1 MKEKTDAELVLLT
14 RAGNRE
20 AFGYLVERY
29 QQVVRHIA
37 RRLIAV
43 EEIARELAQEALVQA
58 YLSLDHLRDPVS
70 FKSWLYG
77 ITLNVCRS
85 YLREQKGDVLSLETL
100 IGGMRCD
107 SVWDVAIDPQSV
119 VEERELRHAVFQAVQ
134 NLPPGDRVA
143 VQLFYYEQLTLKEV
157 AVTLQIPVTTV
168 KGRLHRARKYI
179 REQVSF
185 QYETVLPAKQRRRRM
200 KKMTIDSVRE
210 HPETKQYIVVL
221 KDEDDKQ
228 FFIWIGQSEAY
239 TIAGGLND
247 IEPLRPL
254 SAQLML
260 NLLQATKSELIE
272 VRIEA
277 LKEEIFY
284 ATIKI
289 RSGNE
294 MQEIDA
300 RPSDAL
306 ALAVLAKCP
315 IYAAEDVIAR
325 ATGFPPGKVERPI
338 STFTVIDREAILKV
352 QEERKAALL
361 KLAATLPEIEA
372 QLHKQE
378 QAQVRQAQIEEWKQA
393 RQAPNS
399 ES

>member
-1 MKEKTDAELVLLT
+1 MKEKTDAELVLLA

-29 QQVVRHIA
+29 QQMVR
-37 RRLIAV
+37 RIAV
-43 EEIARELAQEALVQA
+43 RQIATEEIARELAQEALVQA
-58 YLSLDHLRDPVS
+58 YLSLDHLRDPTS

-77 ITLNVCRS
+77 ITLNVCRG
-85 YLREQKGDVLSLETL
+85 YLRDQKGDVLSLESL
-100 IGGMRCD
+100 MGGMRCD
-107 SVWDVAIDPQSV
+107 AVFDAVIDPQSV

-134 NLPPGDRVA
+134 NLPPGDRTA
-143 VQLFYYEQLTLKEV
+143 VQLFYYEQMTLREV
-157 AVTLQIPVTTV
+157 ANALEVPVATV

-200 KKMTIDSVRE
+200 KKVTIDSVRE
-210 HPETKQYIVVL
+210 HSETKQYIVVL

-228 FFIWIGQSEAY
+228 LFIWIGQSEAY
-239 TIAGGLND
+239 TIAGGLNEV
-247 IEPLRPL
+247 EPLRPL

-260 NLLQATKSELIE
+260 NLLQATKSELVE
-272 VRIEA
+272 VRIET
-277 LKEEIFY
+277 LKDEIFY
-284 ATIKI
+284 AIIKI
-289 RSGNE
+289 RSGKE
-294 MQEIDA
+294 TREVDA

-315 IYAAEDVIAR
+315 IYVNEKVIEQC
-325 ATGFPPGKVERPI
+325 TGFPEGKLAGPI
-338 STFTVIDREAILKV
+338 SAFTVIDREAILKV
-352 QEERKAALL
+352 QEERKAAHL
-361 KLAATLPEIEA
+361 KMATALPEIEA

-378 QAQVRQAQIEEWKQA
+378 QAQARQAQIEDWKQA
-393 RQAPNS
+393 RNAP

>member
-29 QQVVRHIA
+29 QQMVRRIA
-37 RRLIAV
+37 NRLIAV
-43 EEIARELAQEALVQA
+43 EEIARELAQEAIVQA

-77 ITLNVCRS
+77 ITLNVCRG
-85 YLREQKGDVLSLETL
+85 YLRDQKGNVLSLESL

-107 SVWDVAIDPQSV
+107 TVCDAVIDPQSV
-119 VEERELRHAVFQAVQ
+119 AEERELRHTVFQVVQ
-134 NLPPGDRVA
+134 NLPPGDRAA
-143 VQLFYYEQLTLKEV
+143 VQLFYYEQLSLQEV
-157 AVTLQIPVTTV
+157 AIALQVSVGTV

-179 REQVSF
+179 REQVSS
-185 QYETVLPAKQRRRRM
+185 QYETVLPVKHRRRRM
-200 KKMTIDSVRE
+200 KKVTIDSVRE
-210 HPETKQYIVVL
+210 HSETKQYIVIL
-221 KDEDDKQ
+221 KAEDDQ
-228 FFIWIGQSEAY
+228 QLVIWIGQSEAY

-260 NLLQATKSELIE
+260 NLLQATKSELVE

-284 ATIKI
+284 AVIKI
-289 RSGNE
+289 RSGAE
-294 MQEIDA
+294 TQEIDA

-315 IYAAEDVIAR
+315 IYAAEEVIEK
-325 ATGFPPGKVERPI
+325 ATGYPPGKIERPI

-361 KLAATLPEIEA
+361 KLATALPEVDA

-378 QAQVRQAQIEEWKQA
+378 QAHARQSQIEDWKQA
-393 RQAPNS
+393 RQAP

>member
-1 MKEKTDAELVLLT
+1 MKEKTDTELVLLT

-29 QQVVRHIA
+29 QQMVRRIA
-37 RRLIAV
+37 VRLIAV
-43 EEIARELAQEALVQA
+43 EEIARELAQEAIVQA

-85 YLREQKGDVLSLETL
+85 YLREQKGDVFSLESL
-100 IGGMRCD
+100 AGGMRCD
-107 SVWDVAIDPQSV
+107 SMFDAAIDPQNV
-119 VEERELRHAVFQAVQ
+119 AEERELRDSVFRAVQ
-134 NLPPGDRVA
+134 NLPPGDRA
-143 VQLFYYEQLTLKEV
+143 ATQLFYYEQLTLREV
-157 AVTLQIPVTTV
+157 ASVLHISVATV

-185 QYETVLPAKQRRRRM
+185 QYETVLPAKQRRRRV
-200 KKMTIDSVRE
+200 KKITIDSVRE
-210 HPETKQYIVVL
+210 HSETKQYIVVL
-221 KDEDDKQ
+221 KAEDDQ
-228 FFIWIGQSEAY
+228 QLHIWIGQSEAY
-239 TIAGGLND
+239 TLAGGLND
-247 IEPLRPL
+247 IEPIRPL

-294 MQEIDA
+294 TQEIDA

-315 IYAAEDVIAR
+315 IYAAEDVIAK
-325 ATGFPPGKVERPI
+325 ATGYLAGKIERPI
-338 STFTVIDREAILKV
+338 STFTIIDREAILKV

-361 KLAATLPEIEA
+361 KLATSLPEIEA

-378 QAQVRQAQIEEWKQA
+378 QAQARQSQIEVWKQA
-393 RQAPNS
+393 RQAP